1 MAEKKK
7 AMISQPMSGLTTEE
21 IKRTKEKALKC
32 LEEKGYEVLNTLFD
46 DEWKNG
52 QPSDVNS
59 VQIHFLAK
67 ALGVMSKCSAVYFC
81 KGWEQ
86 SNGCR
91 IEHATAESYGLEM
104 VYEE

>member
-7 AMISQPMSGLTTEE
+7 VMISQPMSGLTTEE
-21 IKRTKEKALKC
+21 IKATKEKALKC
-32 LEEKGYEVLNTLFD
+32 LEEKGCKVSNTLFD
-46 DEWKNG
+46 DEWEDG

-67 ALGVMSKCSAVYFC
+67 ALEAMSNCSAVYFC

-86 SNGCR
+86 SRGCR

-104 VYEE
+104 IYEE